1 MRTSSE
7 RTGRQTA
14 QYAFDSLHSL
24 PCGCVTAVYRTQPW
38 DVEVVA
44 LEARGPH
51 CIIQQHEMGTVLGL
65 VVTGSDRLSR

>member
-7 RTGRQTA
+7 RSERQTA
-14 QYAFDSLHSL
+14 QYAFSSLHSL
-24 PCGCVTAVYRTQPW
+24 PCGCVTAIYRTQPW

-51 CIIQQHEMGTVLGL
+51 CILQEHELGSILGL
-65 VVTGSDRLSR
+65 GISASDRLIR

>member
-7 RTGRQTA
+7 RSGRQTA
-14 QYAFDSLHSL
+14 QYAFDSLHAL
-24 PCGCVTAVYRTQPW
+24 PCGCVTAVYRSQPW

-51 CIIQQHEMGTVLGL
+51 CILHEHEMGNVFALGI
-65 VVTGSDRLSR
+65 TASHRLIR